1 MSDDI
6 VKILAFGAHPDDV
19 EMSCAGTLM
28 KQAEQ
33 GYSFGIIDLTRGEL
47 GTTGTS
53 EIRKAEAINACKI
66 TGAKFRENLN
76 FRDGFFIND
85 EQHQLEVIKM
95 IRKYK
100 PEIIFANAINDRHPD
115 HGKGAALIKDAAF
128 LSGLKKIKTIVAGH
142 EQDEW
147 RPKAVYHYIQDK
159 DLQPDFLIDVSSVF
173 EKKMESILA
182 FKSQFFNSE
191 SREPKTY
198 ISDPDFLDSLTGR
211 MRLWGKIIGV
221 KYAEGFT
228 VNKIIGVND
237 IFNLR

>member
-1 MSDDI
+1 MSDNI

-47 GTTGTS
+47 GTRGTS

-85 EQHQLEVIKM
+85 EPHQLEVIKM

-100 PEIIFANAINDRHPD
+100 PEII
-115 HGKGAALIKDAAF
+115 
-128 LSGLKKIKTIVAGH
+128 
-142 EQDEW
+142 
-147 RPKAVYHYIQDK
+147 
-159 DLQPDFLIDVSSVF
+159 
-173 EKKMESILA
+173 
-182 FKSQFFNSE
+182 
-191 SREPKTY
+191 
-198 ISDPDFLDSLTGR
+198 
-211 MRLWGKIIGV
+211 
-221 KYAEGFT
+221 
-228 VNKIIGVND
+228 
-237 IFNLR
+237 